1 MYACTVVGVVVVVV
15 VERLLRGQKKKE
27 EKEKCEQMLME
38 RGNKCLYKRFCCREP
53 VIEVT
58 FSL

>member
-15 VERLLRGQKKKE
+15 ERLLRGQKKE

>member
-15 VERLLRGQKKKE
+15 ERLHRGQKK
-27 EKEKCEQMLME
+27 EKGKMRTNANGE
-38 RGNKCLYKRFCCREP
+38 RNKCLYKRFCCREP

>member
-15 VERLLRGQKKKE
+15 VERLLRGQKK